1 MKFLEMTLGLAS
13 ILQGADAWSG
23 PAHLLTARVAYET
36 LLKRNPTVVTQVEK
50 IMGGLTRTGAC
61 PDTISALITEDK
73 HPFVESATFG
83 DNIKYHG
90 GGW

>member
-1 MKFLEMTLGLAS
+1 MKFFEMTLGLAA
-13 ILQGADAWSG
+13 LMQGTDAWSG

-36 LLKRNPTVVTQVEK
+36 LLKRNPDTVSQVEN
-50 IMGGLTRTGAC
+50 ILSGLKREGTC
-61 PDTISALITEDK
+61 PDKIAALIVEGK
-73 HPFVESATFG
+73 HSFVECATFA